1 MSKETLGNEMQAECL
16 IKKFESDKE
25 IRALLDEKFDDSVTE
40 ALKRFSEK
48 IATHMQMYWNS
59 GIFSDEEMKGLVN
72 EYSWIKK
79 FEADLYKS
87 ILEEAIMQLFKEE
100 NAGLDVRN
108 QVIRVLKEKIT
119 PESII
124 AAINAFEAKRMEA
137 LTAILVLQSV
147 SDYLDGLFDDD
158 EEK

>member
-40 ALKRFSEK
+40 ALKRFSEE
-48 IATHMQMYWNS
+48 IATHMLYCNS

-87 ILEEAIMQLFKEE
+87 ILEEAIVKLFKEE
-100 NAGLDVRN
+100 NADFDVRN

-137 LTAILVLQSV
+137 LRAILVLQSV
-147 SDYLDGLFDDD
+147 SDYLDGLFD
-158 EEK
+158 EEE

>member
-1 MSKETLGNEMQAECL
+1 MKVKVIVLDHNKEYIQRLG
-16 IKKFESDKE
+16 
-25 IRALLDEKFDDSVTE
+25 E
-40 ALKRFSEK
+40 ALQYKFSRD
-48 IATHMQMYWNS
+48 INFS
-59 GIFSDEEMKGLVN
+59 FFSDEEMKELVN

-87 ILEEAIMQLFKEE
+87 ILEEAIVQLFKEE

-137 LTAILVLQSV
+137 LRAILVLQSV
-147 SDYLDGLFDDD
+147 SDYLDGLFD
-158 EEK
+158 EEE

>member
-40 ALKRFSEK
+40 ALKRFSEE
-48 IATHMQMYWNS
+48 IATHMLYWNS
-59 GIFSDEEMKGLVN
+59 GIFSDEEMKELVN

-87 ILEEAIMQLFKEE
+87 ILEEAIVQLFKEE

-137 LTAILVLQSV
+137 LRAILVLQSV
-147 SDYLDGLFDDD
+147 SDYLDGLFD
-158 EEK
+158 EEE